1 MICSRQME
9 NSLWLVGMDDLIL
22 LRWQYS
28 MVMSCADIEPANAA
42 ILCSGQVELLG
53 SWLIRC
59 WCEQILAQGHILHIK
74 HHTRK
79 G

>member
-1 MICSRQME
+1 
-9 NSLWLVGMDDLIL
+9 
-22 LRWQYS
+22 
-28 MVMSCADIEPANAA
+28 
-42 ILCSGQVELLG
+42 
-53 SWLIRC
+53 LIRC